1 MGVIIRPSGI
11 NIVLKT
17 SIWISFVSKSEIKF
31 TYILIEHIEI
41 LNNKVNIMYSVIVD

>member
-1 MGVIIRPSGI
+1 MRPSGI

-31 TYILIEHIEI
+31 TYILIEHIQM
-41 LNNKVNIMYSVIVD
+41 LNNRVKIIYSIIVD